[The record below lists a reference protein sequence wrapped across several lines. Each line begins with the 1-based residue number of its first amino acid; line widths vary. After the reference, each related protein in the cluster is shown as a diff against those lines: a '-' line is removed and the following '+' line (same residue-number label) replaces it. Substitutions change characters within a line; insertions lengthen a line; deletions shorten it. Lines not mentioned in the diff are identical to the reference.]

1 MLFKEEWWFLRLD
14 FKLPI
19 NEILISRESANCNYI
34 MINIQGGSL
43 LDALKTHGRQYL
55 PNSKLISF
63 CKQIGS
69 GLLYL
74 KNNQII
80 HRDIAAR
87 NIFLSKDLDIAKIG
101 DFGLAIT
108 TTEIATLP
116 RDIDTLLASKIAVKV
131 SFLYSCIVLHVSFL
145 VDRTGSTEK
154 WQI

>member
-1 MLFKEEWWFLRLD
+1 M
-14 FKLPI
+14 
-19 NEILISRESANCNYI
+19 
-34 MINIQGGSL
+34 

-55 PNSKLISF
+55 PNSKLISYS
-63 CKQIGS
+63 KQIGS

-74 KNNQII
+74 KQNQII

-87 NIFLSKDLDIAKIG
+87 NIFLSKNLELAKIG

-131 SFLYSCIVLHVSFL
+131 RVNIVVNNRLIFYSGQRQKHSNVANIVSNLIFGVLEF
-145 VDRTGSTEK
+145 
-154 WQI
+154 